1 MVVREV
7 KVKDFKGQERDYKL
21 YFNMTEAE
29 IMDFEFGRER
39 GGISEF
45 YDRILRAQ
53 DIPAIIQALK
63 DVIISSYGI
72 LSADGELFQKG
83 EEISKRFT
91 FTTAYS
97 EFMMR
102 LYTND
107 QYAQKFL
114 KELFPEEVMKKIL
127 ARIEE
132 QKKASGTVTQFPE
145 NTATESAPVTTPG
158 SFE

>member
-132 QKKASGTVTQFPE
+132 QKKASGAVTQFPE
-145 NTATESAPVTTPG
+145 NATTESAPVATPG

>member
-102 LYTND
+102 PL
-107 QYAQKFL
+107 
-114 KELFPEEVMKKIL
+114 
-127 ARIEE
+127 
-132 QKKASGTVTQFPE
+132 
-145 NTATESAPVTTPG
+145 
-158 SFE
+158 